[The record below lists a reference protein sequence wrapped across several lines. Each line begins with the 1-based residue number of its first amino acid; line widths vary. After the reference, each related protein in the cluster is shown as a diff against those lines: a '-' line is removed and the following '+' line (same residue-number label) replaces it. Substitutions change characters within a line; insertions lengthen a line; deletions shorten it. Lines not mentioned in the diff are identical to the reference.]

1 MKHLSIL
8 LTFALGFSGCVGL
21 KTYEALE
28 SERNELL
35 QSQTEHQLAASDAEI
50 ERREL
55 KGRVSVLESA
65 QRELQADT
73 SQMGRTLANQ
83 ARRIKELQEL
93 NEVLNAQSSGRL
105 AQMIQE
111 NEALLRNLSMNREEL
126 QAQEDSLIR
135 LAADLDAR
143 SRELALRSARVEEL
157 EALLAARDAAANALR
172 NRIAEALLGFKDR
185 GLTVEQ
191 RDGKVYVSLEAKLL
205 FPSGSTSINP
215 DGRQALLDLAR
226 VIATQSELEVIVEGH
241 TDTDQ
246 IRSSGNIPRNNWEL
260 SVLRSTAVVDLLTGD
275 GGVDPTM
282 LVASGRSEYHPID
295 ANDKA
300 KNRRIEIV
308 LAPDL
313 DELFNLIRN
322 D

>member
-1 MKHLSIL
+1 MKYFLIL
-8 LTFALGFSGCVGL
+8 FAFGLGFSGCVGL

-28 SERNELL
+28 SERNALL
-35 QSQTEHQLAASDAEI
+35 QSQTQSMLSASDHEI

-55 KGRVSVLESA
+55 NGRVSVLESA
-65 QRELQADT
+65 QRELEADT
-73 SQMGRTLANQ
+73 ARMGRVISNQ
-83 ARRIKELQEL
+83 SLRIKELKEI
-93 NEVLNAQSSGRL
+93 NEVLNAQSSDRL

-111 NEALLRNLSMNREEL
+111 NEALLRSLSMNREEL
-126 QAQEDSLIR
+126 QAQEDALLR

-215 DGRQALLDLAR
+215 DGKQALLELGG

-246 IRSSGNIPRNNWEL
+246 IRSSGSIPRNNWEL
-260 SVLRSTAVVDLLTGD
+260 SVLRATAVVDLLTSH

-282 LVASGRSEYHPID
+282 LVASGRSEYQPID